1 MKAAARSLPT
11 DGQANERT
19 TGMRLIG
26 MLDSPYVRRVGIS
39 LTAMGIPFSHESL
52 SVFRHYDA
60 FAAINP
66 AVKAPTLVLDDGTVL
81 MESSLILDY
90 AERLAAADK
99 RLAPTS
105 LDDFARAQRI
115 VGLALIAC
123 EKTVQ
128 IVYER
133 NLRPAEKQHEPWVD
147 RVRSQLFEVYRMLEA
162 EIGAGDGWLFGE
174 RPLQAD
180 ITTAVAWYFTQDMLP
195 GIVDPDAHP
204 ALARFSARAEALP
217 EFVAMPYDTV

>member
-1 MKAAARSLPT
+1 
-11 DGQANERT
+11 
-19 TGMRLIG
+19 MRLIG

-52 SVFRHYDA
+52 SVFRHYDE
-60 FAAINP
+60 FSAINP

-90 AERLAAADK
+90 AERLAAPEK
-99 RLAPTS
+99 RLTPAS
-105 LDDFARAQRI
+105 NGDFARAQRI

-147 RVRSQLFEVYRMLEA
+147 RVKAQLLEVHRMLEA
-162 EIGAGDGWLFGE
+162 ELGSSEGWLFGD

-180 ITTAVAWYFTQDMLP
+180 ISTAVAWYFTQDMLP
-195 GIVDPDAHP
+195 GAVEPAVHP
-204 ALARFSARAEALP
+204 MLAKFSARAEALP
-217 EFVAMPYDTV
+217 EFVAMPYDAA